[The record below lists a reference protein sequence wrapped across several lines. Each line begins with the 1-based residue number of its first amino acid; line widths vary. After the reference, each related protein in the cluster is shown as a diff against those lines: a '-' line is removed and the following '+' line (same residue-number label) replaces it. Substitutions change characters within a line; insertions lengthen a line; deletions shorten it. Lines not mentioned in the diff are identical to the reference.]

1 MMTYYNVSVT
11 AIGIML
17 SALIIFISGLNIS
30 HGLSNMTPS
39 VSNLTSEGGIAQ
51 DIYQNKIMSFG
62 TNVKNLILLLPN
74 EGHES
79 PALPQEQ
86 RLINQPYVPANII
99 IGPKTQIS
107 WINGDVGHTHSVTVL
122 DKDSKQVFSS
132 GKFGFNHVTTPVV
145 LNDSGKFT
153 YSESN
158 VNKDDPKFVME
169 STIIVQE
176 NPSNANQLPETVGF
190 LMVPSKYLDKH
201 VSELTGKGI
210 EVIDNYSFKD
220 LRGGQKGTGLQ
231 QSLLILGSNNGQE
244 ELVSAMESITPT
256 LPYS

>member
-1 MMTYYNVSVT
+1 MPYYNFSFFATGLVLISLVLFAPMLNVSQ
-11 AIGIML
+11 GQ
-17 SALIIFISGLNIS
+17 
-30 HGLSNMTPS
+30 SNMTS
-39 VSNLTSEGGIAQ
+39 GISNLMKEGEIAL
-51 DIYQNKIMSFG
+51 DIYQNKIMTFG
-62 TNVKNLILLLPN
+62 GNVKNIILLLPN

-99 IGPKTQIS
+99 IAPKTQIA

-122 DKDSKQVFSS
+122 YKNSKQVFSS
-132 GKFGFNHVTTPVV
+132 GKFGFNNVTPPLV

-169 STIIVQE
+169 GTIIVQE
-176 NPSNANQLPETVGF
+176 NPSSVNQLPETVGF
-190 LMVPSKYLDKH
+190 LMVPTKDLNKH

-210 EVIDNYSFKD
+210 EVLDKYTFKD
-220 LRGGQKGTGLQ
+220 LRGGQKGTGPN
-231 QSLLILGSNNGQE
+231 QSLLLLGSNNGQE
-244 ELVSAMESITPT
+244 ELVSAMERITPT

>member
-1 MMTYYNVSVT
+1 MPYYNFPFFATGVVLISVVLFT
-11 AIGIML
+11 PML
-17 SALIIFISGLNIS
+17 NASQGQ
-30 HGLSNMTPS
+30 SNTTSSTSSDMT
-39 VSNLTSEGGIAQ
+39 EGGIAS
-51 DIYQNKIMSFG
+51 DIYQNKMMTFG
-62 TNVKNLILLLPN
+62 GNVKNLILLLPN

-132 GKFGFNHVTTPVV
+132 GKFGFNRVTTPLV

-158 VNKDDPKFVME
+158 VNKDDPKFVMRG
-169 STIIVQE
+169 TIIVQE
-176 NPSNANQLPETVGF
+176 NPSIANQLPETVGF
-190 LMVPSKYLDKH
+190 LMVPAKDLDKH

-210 EVIDNYSFKD
+210 EVLDKYGFKD
-220 LRGGQKGTGLQ
+220 LRGGQKGTGSQ
-231 QSLLILGSNNGQE
+231 QSLLLLGSNNGQE
-244 ELVSAMESITPT
+244 QLVSAMESITST

>member
-1 MMTYYNVSVT
+1 MPCYNFSFFATGVVLISLVLFAPMLNASQGQSDMTS
-11 AIGIML
+11 GITTRMK
-17 SALIIFISGLNIS
+17 
-30 HGLSNMTPS
+30 
-39 VSNLTSEGGIAQ
+39 EGGIAL
-51 DIYQNKIMSFG
+51 DIYQNKIMTFG
-62 TNVKNLILLLPN
+62 GNVKNIILLLPN

-79 PALPQEQ
+79 PAPPQEQ

-99 IGPKTQIS
+99 IGPNTQIA

-132 GKFGFNHVTTPVV
+132 GKFGFNSVTTPLV

-169 STIIVQE
+169 GTIIVQE
-176 NPSNANQLPETVGF
+176 NPSSTNQLPETVGF
-190 LMVPSKYLDKH
+190 LMVPTKDLDKH

-210 EVIDNYSFKD
+210 EVLDNYTFKD
-220 LRGGQKGTGLQ
+220 LRGGQKGTGPN
-231 QSLLILGSNNGQE
+231 QSLLLLGSTNGQE
-244 ELVSAMESITPT
+244 ELILAMESITHT